1 MIMEFVQR
9 FDAARETIHADIQSR
24 LDSGW
29 EPSYRDLVAIL
40 IHYIKKDDNV
50 YGNPSAANITVIG
63 DDYYQGTMVF
73 VIPEGGYQPSRFW
86 VTKVDYG
93 SCSGCDTLQAAL
105 NSNNDNAIIANDLLT
120 LMLHLLQQMKAI

>member
-9 FDAARETIHADIQSR
+9 FDAARETILADLQTR

-29 EPSYRDLVAIL
+29 YPSYRDLVSIL
-40 IHYIKKDDNV
+40 IHYIKKDDSA
-50 YGNPSAANITVIG
+50 YGNPSAADITVIG

-73 VIPEGGYQPSRFW
+73 VIPEIGYQPSRFW

-105 NSNNDNAIIANDLLT
+105 YGNDDNSVIANELLT

>member
-1 MIMEFVQR
+1 ML
-9 FDAARETIHADIQSR
+9 TLLSR

-73 VIPEGGYQPSRFW
+73 VIPEIGYQPSRFW

-120 LMLHLLQQMKAI
+120 LMLHLLQQMKAT